1 MVINTTNG
9 FLSTYNKVRHFPG
22 GTNFQEKRPYV
33 ELSDGYRISIQASSN
48 HYCSPREDGLTE
60 YSEVELGFP
69 NIEDELINDY
79 AEDDDYT
86 QTVYGYVP
94 VDVVDALIK
103 KHGGITRVRTLATPW
118 SNGEEAKSGDIGWR
132 NC

>member
-9 FLSTYNKVRHFPG
+9 FLSMYNEMRRFPG
-22 GTNFQEKRPYV
+22 GITFQEKRPYA
-33 ELSDGYRISIQASSN
+33 ECSDGYRISIQASKN
-48 HYCSPREDGLTE
+48 HYCSPREDGLTK
-60 YSEVELGFP
+60 YTEVELGYP
-69 NIEDELINDY
+69 NREDELINDY

-103 KHGGITRVRTLATPW
+103 KHGGITKVRTLATPW
-118 SNGEEAKSGDIGWR
+118 SNGEETKSGDIGWR
-132 NC
+132 EI